1 MKLSAFIRGN
11 IEPILHEWEI
21 FAKTLFK
28 AKKTTKI
35 LRDHAQKMLLIIALD
50 LEQEQSKS
58 EQTAKSKGLQQHE
71 NSTNTP
77 AEKHGDER
85 FNEGFSIID
94 VAAEY
99 RALRASVT
107 KLWGNVKKRTDQSD
121 FNDLVRFNEAIDQ
134 SLNESIVSY
143 SSTNEQQVH
152 HLATM
157 LSSAPDLSYI
167 IDLNGVLL
175 YVNEA
180 MSNLYQKPAPSSCVQ
195 SAKLI

>member
-1 MKLSAFIRGN
+1 MMVGRKTFYN
-11 IEPILHEWEI
+11 I
-21 FAKTLFK
+21 LFFHFHYK
-28 AKKTTKI
+28 
-35 LRDHAQKMLLIIALD
+35 Q
-50 LEQEQSKS
+50 
-58 EQTAKSKGLQQHE
+58 
-71 NSTNTP
+71 
-77 AEKHGDER
+77 
-85 FNEGFSIID
+85 
-94 VAAEY
+94 V
-99 RALRASVT
+99 
-107 KLWGNVKKRTDQSD
+107 